1 MDWNENLVAF
11 TVDPDAVVE
20 IFKFVARS
28 ELDKDVLTDACRN
41 HAFLIILDFEEGSW
55 WRKDVQSLRHCRI
68 IYQFHFEGVSL
79 AELVPSELD
88 HSWWGTED
96 AVVANLMELIADT

>member
-1 MDWNENLVAF
+1 MPAYFAVRSHLNLVRQELVLLCMDNWVCMDWNENLVAF

-41 HAFLIILDFEEGSW
+41 HAFLIILYFEEGS
-55 WRKDVQSLRHCRI
+55 
-68 IYQFHFEGVSL
+68 
-79 AELVPSELD
+79 
-88 HSWWGTED
+88 
-96 AVVANLMELIADT
+96 